1 MGLTEEV
8 HLRML
13 GLGVDLDGLKGIQE
27 DEMGLTEE
35 VHLRMLGLGV
45 DLDGLR
51 EFKRMRWG

>member
-13 GLGVDLDGLKGIQE
+13 GLGVDLDC
-27 DEMGLTEE
+27 
-35 VHLRMLGLGV
+35 
-45 DLDGLR
+45 LR

>member
-1 MGLTEEV
+1 
-8 HLRML
+8 
-13 GLGVDLDGLKGIQE
+13 
-27 DEMGLTEE
+27 MGLTEE

>member
-13 GLGVDLDGLKGIQE
+13 GLGVDLW
-27 DEMGLTEE
+27 
-35 VHLRMLGLGV
+35 V
-45 DLDGLR
+45 LDSLR